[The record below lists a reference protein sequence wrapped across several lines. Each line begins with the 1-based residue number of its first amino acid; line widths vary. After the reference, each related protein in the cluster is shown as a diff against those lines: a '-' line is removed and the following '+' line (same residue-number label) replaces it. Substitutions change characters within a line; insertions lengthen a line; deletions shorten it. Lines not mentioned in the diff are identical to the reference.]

1 MSQCSRCHF
10 RDINRR
16 YCFSMNIQLD
26 RNSQIEQIKKGLV
39 NECEFFEENLEPLI
53 GEIEERK

>member
-1 MSQCSRCHF
+1 
-10 RDINRR
+10 
-16 YCFSMNIQLD
+16 MNIQLD